1 MNQKKD
7 DLDMVIQNEL
17 KKEGQEIKEEYE
29 SSGSSKMPDGLKND
43 IRAKLHSQIEEYE
56 LEQLYAKLPERD
68 REALK
73 LGREMLEQKKDAEE
87 TKKVV
92 YRKKRRR
99 LYISVATVAVLVLAL
114 GMTSFGGAER
124 IIEIMKRAVG
134 DREVIQVDSNEE
146 NKVIEIEKEEE
157 AYQKVKDAFGVEPV
171 KIVDHSSK
179 KRFKSAEI
187 NDVIQTAEFLYKYQ
201 EENMIY
207 IISATFATTSFGIDV
222 EDEVTDQYVMDIKEH
237 KIDIKEYQTPETKIN
252 RYSARF
258 SHKGLEY
265 FLMGTMEKQEFE
277 EIIKS
282 LYFFN

>member
-99 LYISVATVAVLVLAL
+99 LYISVAAVAVLVLAL